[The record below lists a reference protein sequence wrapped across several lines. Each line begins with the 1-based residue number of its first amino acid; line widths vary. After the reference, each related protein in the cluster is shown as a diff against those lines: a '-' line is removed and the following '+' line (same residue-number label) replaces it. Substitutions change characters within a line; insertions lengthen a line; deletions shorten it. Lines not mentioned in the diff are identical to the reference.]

1 MLYDYTEHGIQI
13 QNDTMLRCLNC
24 GSVFF
29 VSPEEFDC
37 DEYNDCGPMGDRIE
51 YDFQAHC
58 SCPHCEQGIA
68 LIQRASEYPINCVE
82 YVDFPKCSGGEILVP
97 PRVDIAFFDE
107 DIYISE
113 HPHHSRNFMPE
124 PQVLDI
130 GCKLPV
136 DIVDGN
142 AYLSDRVNLPKRQ
155 LTLYL
160 NPARRLLPILVDETG
175 SIRFEDNR
183 AVFTEIIQTN
193 PKITAMRLLGKV
205 AEAVIVRNCDDNPQL
220 NRVWLAKARRNR
232 TIQRIADSF
241 QAIGTGLH
249 STKRRYP
256 QKYNPSDSQ
265 RDIVWINAKGDY
277 ALAAGGRTTAGMTA
291 GLQIKVSGNGMNYLK
306 KSLINRRYEVPL
318 VYFPMNDDFE
328 RILDC
333 VNKKEVIVEPGFD
346 FIDVRELDADAF
358 FEVQDYYPL
367 LIDLYSGRISGDDF
381 VREAKGIFPLRNGVL
396 ATSMSVAS
404 SDIRIIR

>member
-24 GSVFF
+24 GSIFF

-37 DEYNDCGPMGDRIE
+37 DEYNDCEPMGDRIE

-68 LIQRASEYPINCVE
+68 LIQRASEYPLNCIE
-82 YVDFPKCSGGEILVP
+82 YVDSPKCSGGEILVS
-97 PRVDIAFFDE
+97 PRVDISFYDE
-107 DIYISE
+107 EIYVSE
-113 HPHHSRNFMPE
+113 QPHHSRIINSK

-130 GCKLPV
+130 GHRLPV
-136 DIVDGN
+136 DIVDGD
-142 AYLSDRVNLPKRQ
+142 AYIMDKINLSKRRQ
-155 LTLYL
+155 TIFL
-160 NPARRLLPILVDETG
+160 NPARKLLPILVEETG
-175 SIRFEDNR
+175 SIRFEENR
-183 AVFTEIIQTN
+183 AVFAEIVQTN

-205 AEAVIVRNCDDNPQL
+205 AEAVLVRNCDDNPQL
-220 NRVWLAKARRNR
+220 NRAWLAKARRNR
-232 TIQRIADSF
+232 TIQRTADSF
-241 QAIGTGLH
+241 RAIGTGLN

-256 QKYNPSDSQ
+256 HKYNPSDPQ
-265 RDIVWINAKGDY
+265 RDIVWINEKDEY
-277 ALAAGGRTTAGMTA
+277 ALTAGGRTTAGMIA
-291 GLQIKVSGNGMNYLK
+291 GLQVKVSGNGMNYLLN
-306 KSLINRRYEVPL
+306 SLTHRRYEVPL

-328 RILDC
+328 RILDR
-333 VNKKEVIVEPGFD
+333 VNKNEVIVEPGFD
-346 FIDVRELDADAF
+346 FIDIRELDANAF
-358 FEVQDYYPL
+358 YEVQDYYPL